1 MTVGE
6 GSDASHDED
15 EKWTSE
21 KLFHSVIHRL
31 CCRPEEYLVFYVSLL
46 QERWS

>member
-6 GSDASHDED
+6 SSDASHDED

-21 KLFHSVIHRL
+21 KLFHSVMHHAST
-31 CCRPEEYLVFYVSLL
+31 SLRVDIYHSPFL
-46 QERWS
+46 GV